1 MPQSDSSSTQEA
13 TTNTMQEKL
22 DNIPGKPAKGTLDH
36 FEHSTANDRIVLNES
51 DCYESLGFCFPTWKK
66 WMILSVI
73 FLVQTSM
80 NFNTSL
86 YSNGVGGIAEEFGV
100 SEQGARCGAMI
111 YLVTY
116 AFGCELWAPW
126 SEELGRK
133 PILQLSMLL
142 TNLWQLPVALAPN
155 FATIMVGRTF
165 GGLSLAGGSV
175 TLGMV
180 ADLWEADTQ
189 QYAVACVV
197 FSSVAGSVIGP
208 LVGGFVQAFMPWRWT
223 IWIQLI
229 FGGFVQI
236 MHLLLVPETR
246 TSIMLDQLARKKRK
260 ENTGLNVYGPNE
272 VRSWR
277 ERFSVREILITW
289 IRPFKMLMTEPIVL
303 TLSLL
308 SGFSDALI
316 FMFIQSFALVYA
328 NWNFSTVA
336 LGLSFLPILVG
347 YIIAWLSFFPVIW
360 KNTSQRQ
367 QNPTDEHMQYE
378 SRLWWLLYTAPCLS
392 IGLIG
397 FAWTSSGPPLHWM
410 GTMVFSAI
418 VGIAN
423 YSIYMTTIDYM
434 VCAYGPYSASATGG
448 NGFARDLLAGVL
460 TVPATP
466 FFTSTFLLY
475 TPRSLEYKLTNIRH
489 RRRASSRIRIHHPL

>member
-1 MPQSDSSSTQEA
+1 MPRSDSSSTQEA
-13 TTNTMQEKL
+13 NNTPGNNVDMQEKPL
-22 DNIPGKPAKGTLDH
+22 GLENISGKPGKGTLDH
-36 FEHSTANDRIVLNES
+36 FEHSTANDRIVLTET
-51 DCYESLGFCFPTWKK
+51 DCYESLGFCFPTWRK

-111 YLVTY
+111 YLITY

-246 TSIMLDQLARKKRK
+246 TSIMLDQLAKKKRK
-260 ENTGLNVYGPNE
+260 ENPGLNIYGPNE
-272 VRSWR
+272 VRSWS

-347 YIIAWLSFFPVIW
+347 YVIAWLSFFPVIR

-367 QNPTDEHMQYE
+367 QNPLDEHMQYE

-392 IGLIG
+392 VGLIG

-466 FFTSTFLLY
+466 FFTNIGGK
-475 TPRSLEYKLTNIRH
+475 RHLEYASTILCKLC
-489 RRRASSRIRIHHPL
+489 PQLPC

>member
-1 MPQSDSSSTQEA
+1 M
-13 TTNTMQEKL
+13 
-22 DNIPGKPAKGTLDH
+22 DNIPNNHGSVPDKPSQDPNNAAGKSTLDH
-36 FEHSTANDRIVLNES
+36 VEHSTADERIILTES
-51 DCYESLGFCFPTWKK
+51 DCYESLGFCFPSWKK

-86 YSNGVGGIAEEFGV
+86 YSNGIAGISEEFNV
-100 SEQGARCGAMI
+100 SAQAARCGAMI
-111 YLVTY
+111 YLITY

-133 PILQLSMLL
+133 PILQLSMFL
-142 TNLWQLPVALAPN
+142 TNVWQLPVALAPN
-155 FATIMVGRTF
+155 FATIMVGRAF

-208 LVGGFVQAFMPWRWT
+208 LVGGFVQAFLPWRWT

-236 MHLLLVPETR
+236 VHLLIVPETR
-246 TSIMLDQLARKKRK
+246 TSIMLDRLAKKKRK
-260 ENTGLNVYGPNE
+260 ENSALNVYGPNE
-272 VRSWR
+272 VRSWS

-316 FMFIQSFALVYA
+316 FMFIQSFALVYKQ
-328 NWNFSTVA
+328 WNFSTVA
-336 LGLSFLPILVG
+336 LGLSFIPILVG
-347 YIIAWLSFFPVIW
+347 YIIAWLSFFPVIR
-360 KNTSQRQ
+360 KNTAQRQ
-367 QNPTDEHMQYE
+367 QNPNDEHMQYE

-397 FAWTSSGPPLHWM
+397 FAWTSSGPPLHWI

-418 VGIAN
+418 IGIAN

-466 FFTSTFLLY
+466 FFTSML
-475 TPRSLEYKLTNIRH
+475 PSLSFAL
-489 RRRASSRIRIHHPL
+489 SSTHG